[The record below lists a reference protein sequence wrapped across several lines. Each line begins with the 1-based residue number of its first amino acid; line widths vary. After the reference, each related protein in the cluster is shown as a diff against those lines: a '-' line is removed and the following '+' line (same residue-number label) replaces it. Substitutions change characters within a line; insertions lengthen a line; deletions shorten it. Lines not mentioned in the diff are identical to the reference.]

1 MESLM
6 RKKEPRLLLGRQAVF
21 HQGQVQV
28 FIAAVQFVADN
39 RMAEVREMNADLVFP
54 AGVGG
59 YTQERKWKIEDGGRI
74 HLTPALSP
82 AGGGEGEFPI
92 VALSPV
98 VTWLSAISRHRSD
111 ESAFDP
117 ELGPGRCAVGPDTIL
132 DRHAAGFV
140 PAERRIN
147 QAVVV
152 VHVAVGDGQVFLPDS
167 ADFPEFA
174 KFAGHGGGFGDEN
187 NPAGLAVEA
196 VDQMG

>member
-132 DRHAAGFV
+132 DRHAAVFV
-140 PAERRIN
+140 PAQGGIHH
-147 QAVVV
+147 AVVI
-152 VHVAVGDGQVFLPDS
+152 VHMPVDEGEVFLPHG
-167 ADFPEFA
+167 AGFP
-174 KFAGHGGGFGDEN
+174 KFAEFTGHAGGFGNEDD
-187 NPAGLAVEA
+187 PAGLAVEA